1 MIIKVRFKDL
11 DEAKN
16 SFKSNSDLLNDEIN
30 KMMEQLQV
38 LQEVWNGGE
47 ASRNFNIKVSNYL
60 NYLKKIPNIYNKMS
74 NVMETMNKNYQILDS
89 DYAESL
95 KKAVIE
101 HE

>member
-38 LQEVWNGGE
+38 LQEVWNGEE
-47 ASRNFNIKVSNYL
+47 ASSNFNIKVSNYL